1 MMSLGLQVCFF
12 FKYHIFFI
20 LLTFLGTIYTTGT
33 MEQQGV
39 RNNRT
44 TGWQGQRNERKEMTM
59 TGVETQVCFFYVF
72 YIYSINDFLQ
82 VD

>member
-1 MMSLGLQVCFF
+1 M
-12 FKYHIFFI
+12 
-20 LLTFLGTIYTTGT
+20 T
-33 MEQQGV
+33 GV
-39 RNNRT
+39 RNDRT
-44 TGWQGQRNERKEMTM
+44 MGWQGQRNERKEMTM